1 MIRRV
6 HERPHGWVIID
17 RRAVD
22 DARLS
27 WAARGLLAYLLA
39 RPDDWHV
46 RPAHL
51 ATQAGSAYQVRQL
64 LRELEATGYA
74 ELSRRRRPD
83 GTFGG
88 SRWIIH
94 EGGFAAEGADPPSSP
109 DVADPRDPETPAP
122 GLRRLSADHALPT
135 KEELPKK
142 ESSATDRVSDMA
154 HLGASD
160 GETNAAAGQEKR
172 DLERLL
178 TNRGVD
184 AATASALADA
194 VSPEVLR
201 RHVERYDTARLDGR
215 VQSVGWLVEALRR
228 NPQPVS
234 ADAPLLEPRAAIDYV
249 ERRGFSLNATRT
261 LDHYFERVPTDDGL
275 RLRPRREVFAHAHG

>member
-46 RPAHL
+46 RPTHL
-51 ATQAGSAYQVRQL
+51 AAQAGSAYQVRQL
-64 LRELEATGYA
+64 LRELETTGYA

-94 EGGFAAEGADPPSSP
+94 EGGFASERADSLSSP
-109 DVADPRDPETPAP
+109 DADDLRDPESPAP
-122 GLRRLSADHALPT
+122 GLRRLSVDHALPT

-142 ESSATDRVSDMA
+142 ESSASDRVADIA

-160 GETNAAAGQEKR
+160 SETNAAVDQGEK
-172 DLERLL
+172 DLETLL
-178 TNRGVD
+178 TERGVD
-184 AATASALADA
+184 AVTASALVGA
-194 VSPEVLR
+194 VPPDVLR

-215 VQSVGWLVEALRR
+215 VRSVGWLVEALRR
-228 NPQPVS
+228 NPEPVA

>member
-22 DARLS
+22 DGRLS

-51 ATQAGSAYQVRQL
+51 AAQAGSAYQVRQL

-94 EGGFAAEGADPPSSP
+94 EGGFASERTEPPSSP
-109 DVADPRDPETPAP
+109 EADDHRDPESPAS
-122 GLRRLSADHALPT
+122 GLRRLSVDHALPT

-142 ESSATDRVSDMA
+142 ESSATDRAADMA
-154 HLGASD
+154 HLGVSD
-160 GETNAAAGQEKR
+160 GETNAAVDQEKK
-172 DLERLL
+172 DLESLL
-178 TNRGVD
+178 TDRGVD
-184 AATASALADA
+184 ATTASALVGA
-194 VSPEVLR
+194 VPPDVLR
-201 RHVERYDTARLDGR
+201 HHVERYDAGRLHGR
-215 VQSVGWLVEALRR
+215 VRSVGWLVEALRR
-228 NPQPVS
+228 NPEPVA
-234 ADAPLLEPRAAIDYV
+234 ADAPLLEPQAAIDYV
-249 ERRGFSLNATRT
+249 ERRGFSLNVTRT